1 MTAITTIERRFCVAE
16 TFFLIRSLIG
26 PDFGNLYTVLA
37 DQRRG
42 KETCLPIIPHH
53 RHGGVPY
60 YLSGDLM
67 KFVQD
72 VRADAATRGKTKA
85 CHLPVYF
92 EVDLEKEMML

>member
-1 MTAITTIERRFCVAE
+1 MTAITTIERRYCPAE
-16 TFFLIRSLIG
+16 AVFLIRSLVG

-42 KETCLPIIPHH
+42 KVTCLPVIRSH
-53 RHGGVPY
+53 RQGNAPY
-60 YLSGDLM
+60 YLSSDLM

-72 VRADAATRGKTKA
+72 VRADAATRGKAKA
-85 CHLPVYF
+85 GHLPVYF